1 MRKKGIEPVQKQAK
15 KFIRKYL
22 IKNAWYG
29 AARLSKET
37 GIPLS
42 TLSLW
47 LNGRTDNLKTP
58 AYFEAIQQWIKEH
71 QS

>member
-1 MRKKGIEPVQKQAK
+1 MRKKGIEPEQEQAK
-15 KFIRKYL
+15 DFVRDYL
-22 IKNAWYG
+22 IRNEWHG

-37 GIPLS
+37 GVPIS
-42 TLSLW
+42 TLCYW

-58 AYFEAIQQWIKEH
+58 AYFEAIQKWIKEH